1 MYYFSKKTDKN
12 AVFTTFFIEKL
23 LTIAKNHATIIVYR
37 NRGKG
42 NVGML
47 IFILVPFMIAYIKGY
62 RIRSA
67 LRIWDL
73 YPFFLSCACHTFF
86 IINAWCGNHSFVRFS
101 DALQWVMIATLVL
114 PVLVRGIVYPTFV
127 GVGMTVVGTLMNE
140 VVIRANGGKMP
151 VYPTVSKWIGYYQEG
166 QLDGSIDQL
175 HVLMDGSTRLA
186 FLADYIDFGLCILSP
201 GDLLIHAFAS
211 VVIYYTIKSVAKGRE
226 AQKKTAT

>member
-1 MYYFSKKTDKN
+1 MRAFIGKCIEKEGFLYYFSKKTDKN

-73 YPFFLSCACHTFF
+73 YPFFLSF
-86 IINAWCGNHSFVRFS
+86 SRFQS
-101 DALQWVMIATLVL
+101 LEC
-114 PVLVRGIVYPTFV
+114 YPFQ
-127 GVGMTVVGTLMNE
+127 E
-140 VVIRANGGKMP
+140 YAYIC
-151 VYPTVSKWIGYYQEG
+151 IGR
-166 QLDGSIDQL
+166 
-175 HVLMDGSTRLA
+175 TRL
-186 FLADYIDFGLCILSP
+186 LKVRLYVRT
-201 GDLLIHAFAS
+201 LL
-211 VVIYYTIKSVAKGRE
+211 E
-226 AQKKTAT
+226 N